1 MEKKTFVKKE
11 LVESLQKKYPKVLN
25 SDIEKMTDSIF
36 RFLSNKLAA
45 GHNVEIRGFGM
56 MKVKTTSPRKARN
69 PRTGETVEVGI
80 KRKIS
85 WKSSKLLNNEINYD
99 IEKNTEWKK
108 KYLLLAIQR
117 ISQQSKKLS
126 LTQKLI
132 N

>member
-11 LVESLQKKYPKVLN
+11 LVESLQKKYPKILN

-80 KRKIS
+80 KRKIG

-99 IEKNTEWKK
+99 IEKNSE
-108 KYLLLAIQR
+108 
-117 ISQQSKKLS
+117 
-126 LTQKLI
+126 
-132 N
+132 

>member
-25 SDIEKMTDSIF
+25 SDIEKMTDAIF

-56 MKVKTTSPRKARN
+56 MKVKTTNPRVARN
-69 PRTGETVEVGI
+69 PRSGEKVQVGI

-99 IEKNTEWKK
+99 IEKNTE
-108 KYLLLAIQR
+108 
-117 ISQQSKKLS
+117 
-126 LTQKLI
+126 
-132 N
+132 